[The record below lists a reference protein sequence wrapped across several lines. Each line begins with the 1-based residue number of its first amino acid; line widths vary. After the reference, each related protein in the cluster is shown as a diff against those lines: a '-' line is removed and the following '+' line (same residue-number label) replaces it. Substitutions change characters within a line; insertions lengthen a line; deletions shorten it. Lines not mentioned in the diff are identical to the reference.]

1 MGNYM
6 FRIAFSQVTKAAALL
21 VLVATTAVQA
31 HTDEY
36 LDTVVGPNGGQ
47 LRMAGAYHFELLVVK
62 NSKDAKNNAIKVFVM
77 DHANTPVATAGATA
91 HLVLVAGKQKAKV
104 ALKPAGNN
112 ALVGEA
118 MYASVPEMKVVANI
132 TIPGQSAQTAKFE
145 PLKPTAAAAKDHD
158 HQGQHQ
164 DEHDHAEEHQH
175 DGEKTE
181 DHSHHH

>member
-1 MGNYM
+1 M
-6 FRIAFSQVTKAAALL
+6 FRTTFSQLTKAAALL
-21 VLVATTAVQA
+21 AMVTAGLAQA

-91 HLVLVAGKQKAKV
+91 NLVLVAGKQKAKV
-104 ALKPAGNN
+104 ELKPEGNN

-118 MYASVPEMKVVANI
+118 VYASVPEMKVVANV
-132 TIPGQSAQTAKFE
+132 TMPGQSAQTAKFE

-158 HQGQHQ
+158 HH
-164 DEHDHAEEHQH
+164 EHGEKHQH
-175 DGEKTE
+175 DAEKTE

>member
-1 MGNYM
+1 M
-6 FRIAFSQVTKAAALL
+6 FRTAFSQLTKAAALL
-21 VLVATTAVQA
+21 ALVAAGAAQA

-62 NSKDAKNNAIKVFVM
+62 DSVDAKNNAIKVFVM
-77 DHANTPVATAGATA
+77 DHANTPVATAGASA
-91 HLVLVAGKQKAKV
+91 NLVLVAGKQKAKV
-104 ALKPAGNN
+104 TLKPEGNN

-118 MYASVPEMKVVANI
+118 VYASVADMKVVANV
-132 TIPGQSAQTAKFE
+132 TMPGQSAQTAKFE

-158 HQGQHQ
+158 HH
-164 DEHDHAEEHQH
+164 EHGEKHQH
-175 DGEKTE
+175 DAEKAE

>member
-1 MGNYM
+1 M
-6 FRIAFSQVTKAAALL
+6 FRTTFSQLTKAAALL
-21 VLVATTAVQA
+21 AMVTAGAAQA

-91 HLVLVAGKQKAKV
+91 NLVLVAGKQKAKV
-104 ALKPAGNN
+104 ELKPEGNN

-118 MYASVPEMKVVANI
+118 VYASVPEMKVVANV
-132 TIPGQSAQTAKFE
+132 TMPGQSAQTAKFE

-158 HQGQHQ
+158 HH
-164 DEHDHAEEHQH
+164 EHGEKHQH
-175 DGEKTE
+175 DAEKAE

>member
-1 MGNYM
+1 M
-6 FRIAFSQVTKAAALL
+6 FKTSLQHLMKAATLL
-21 VLVATTAVQA
+21 AFLATTAVQA

-77 DHANTPVATAGATA
+77 DHANTPVATTGATA
-91 HLVLVAGKQKAKV
+91 TLVLVAGKQKAKV
-104 ALKPAGNN
+104 ALKPEGNN

-118 MYASVPEMKVVANI
+118 MYASVADMKVVANI
-132 TIPGQSAQTAKFE
+132 TMPGQSAQTAKFE
-145 PLKPTAAAAKDHD
+145 PLKPTAAAAK
-158 HQGQHQ
+158 
-164 DEHDHAEEHQH
+164 EHDHHEQHEHGEEHQH

>member
-1 MGNYM
+1 M
-6 FRIAFSQVTKAAALL
+6 FRTAFFQLSKAAALL
-21 VLVATTAVQA
+21 AFLATTAVQA

-91 HLVLVAGKQKAKV
+91 NLVLVAGKQKAKV
-104 ALKPAGNN
+104 ELKPEGNN

-118 MYASVPEMKVVANI
+118 VYASVPEMKVVANV
-132 TIPGQSAQTAKFE
+132 TMPGQSAQTAKFE

-158 HQGQHQ
+158 HH
-164 DEHDHAEEHQH
+164 EHGEKHQH
-175 DGEKTE
+175 DAEKTE

>member
-1 MGNYM
+1 M
-6 FRIAFSQVTKAAALL
+6 FRTSLQPLVKAAALL
-21 VLVATTAVQA
+21 AFLTTTAVQA

-91 HLVLVAGKQKAKV
+91 NLVLVAGKQKAKV
-104 ALKPAGNN
+104 TLKPEGNN

-118 MYASVPEMKVVANI
+118 TYASVPEMKVVANI
-132 TIPGQSAQTAKFE
+132 TMPGQSAQTAKFE
-145 PLKPTAAAAKDHD
+145 PLKPTAAAAKEHD
-158 HQGQHQ
+158 HQEQH
-164 DEHDHAEEHQH
+164 EHGEEHQH

>member
-1 MGNYM
+1 M
-6 FRIAFSQVTKAAALL
+6 FRTAFSQLTKATALL
-21 VLVATTAVQA
+21 ALVATTAVQA

-91 HLVLVAGKQKAKV
+91 NLVLVAGKQKAKV
-104 ALKPAGNN
+104 ELKPQGNN

-132 TIPGQSAQTAKFE
+132 TMPGQSAQTAKFE
-145 PLKPTAAAAKDHD
+145 PLKPSAAAAKVHGDNH
-158 HQGQHQ
+158 
-164 DEHDHAEEHQH
+164 EHQAETT
-175 DGEKTE
+175 D
-181 DHSHHH
+181 DHSHKHH

>member
-1 MGNYM
+1 M
-6 FRIAFSQVTKAAALL
+6 FRTAFPQLAKATALL
-21 VLVATTAVQA
+21 ALVATTAVQA

-47 LRMAGAYHFELLVVK
+47 LRMAGAYHLELLVVK

-91 HLVLVAGKQKAKV
+91 NLVLVAGKQKAKV
-104 ALKPAGNN
+104 ELKPQGDN

-132 TIPGQSAQTAKFE
+132 TLPGQSAQTAKFE
-145 PLKPTAAAAKDHD
+145 PLKPSAAAAK
-158 HQGQHQ
+158 
-164 DEHDHAEEHQH
+164 EHGDNHEHQA
-175 DGEKTE
+175 EKTD
-181 DHSHHH
+181 DHSHKHH

>member
-1 MGNYM
+1 MEIFM
-6 FRIAFSQVTKAAALL
+6 FRTAFSQLTKAAALL
-21 VLVATTAVQA
+21 ALVAAGAAQA

-62 NSKDAKNNAIKVFVM
+62 NSKDAKNNAIKFFVM

-91 HLVLVAGKQKAKV
+91 TLVLVAGKQKAKV
-104 ALKPAGNN
+104 ELTPEGNN

-118 MYASVPEMKVVANI
+118 VYASVPEMKVVANV
-132 TIPGQSAQTAKFE
+132 TMPGQSALTAKFE

-158 HQGQHQ
+158 HQGQH
-164 DEHDHAEEHQH
+164 EHGEEHKD

>member
-1 MGNYM
+1 M
-6 FRIAFSQVTKAAALL
+6 FRTTFFQLTKAAALL
-21 VLVATTAVQA
+21 ALVAAGAAQA

-62 NSKDAKNNAIKVFVM
+62 DSVDAKKNAIKVFVM
-77 DHANTPVATAGATA
+77 DHANTPVTTAGATA
-91 HLVLVAGKQKAKV
+91 NLVLVAGKQKAKV
-104 ALKPAGNN
+104 ELKPEGNN

-118 MYASVPEMKVVANI
+118 VYASVPEMKVVANV
-132 TIPGQSAQTAKFE
+132 TMPGQSAQTAKFE

-158 HQGQHQ
+158 HHKHG
-164 DEHDHAEEHQH
+164 EKHQH
-175 DGEKTE
+175 EAEKTE

>member
-1 MGNYM
+1 M
-6 FRIAFSQVTKAAALL
+6 FRTTFSQLTKAAALL
-21 VLVATTAVQA
+21 AMVTAGVAQA

-62 NSKDAKNNAIKVFVM
+62 NSKDAKKNAIKVFVM

-91 HLVLVAGKQKAKV
+91 NLVLVAGKQKAKV
-104 ALKPAGNN
+104 ELKPEGNN

-118 MYASVPEMKVVANI
+118 VYASVPEMKVVANV
-132 TIPGQSAQTAKFE
+132 TMPGQSAQTAKFE

-158 HQGQHQ
+158 HH
-164 DEHDHAEEHQH
+164 EHGEKHQH
-175 DGEKTE
+175 DAEKTE

>member
-1 MGNYM
+1 M
-6 FRIAFSQVTKAAALL
+6 FRTAFSQLTKATALL
-21 VLVATTAVQA
+21 AFLATTAVQA

-77 DHANTPVATAGATA
+77 DHANTPVATAGATGN
-91 HLVLVAGKQKAKV
+91 LVLVAGKQKAKV
-104 ALKPAGNN
+104 ALKPQGNN

-118 MYASVPEMKVVANI
+118 MYASVPEMKVVATI
-132 TIPGQSAQTAKFE
+132 TMPGQSAQTAKFE
-145 PLKPTAAAAKDHD
+145 PLKPTAAAAKAHD
-158 HQGQHQ
+158 HQDQ
-164 DEHDHAEEHQH
+164 HDHAEEHKH

>member
-1 MGNYM
+1 M
-6 FRIAFSQVTKAAALL
+6 FRTAFSQLTKAAALL
-21 VLVATTAVQA
+21 ALVAASAAQA

-77 DHANTPVATAGATA
+77 DHANTPIATAGATA
-91 HLVLVAGKQKAKV
+91 NLVLVAGKQKARV
-104 ALKPAGNN
+104 ELKPEGNN

-118 MYASVPEMKVVANI
+118 VYASVPEMKVVANI
-132 TIPGQSAQTAKFE
+132 TMPGQSAQTAKFE

-158 HQGQHQ
+158 HH
-164 DEHDHAEEHQH
+164 EHGEKHQH
-175 DGEKTE
+175 DAEKTE
-181 DHSHHH
+181 DRSHHH

>member
-1 MGNYM
+1 M
-6 FRIAFSQVTKAAALL
+6 FRTTFSQLTKAAALL
-21 VLVATTAVQA
+21 AMVTAGVAQA

-91 HLVLVAGKQKAKV
+91 NLVLVAGKQKAKV
-104 ALKPAGNN
+104 ELKPEGNN

-118 MYASVPEMKVVANI
+118 VYASVPEMKVVANV
-132 TIPGQSAQTAKFE
+132 TMPGQSAQTAKFE

-158 HQGQHQ
+158 HH
-164 DEHDHAEEHQH
+164 EHGEKHQH
-175 DGEKTE
+175 DAEKTE

>member
-1 MGNYM
+1 M
-6 FRIAFSQVTKAAALL
+6 FRTTFSQLTKAAALL
-21 VLVATTAVQA
+21 AMVAAGAAQA

-62 NSKDAKNNAIKVFVM
+62 DSVEAKKNAIKVFVM

-91 HLVLVAGKQKAKV
+91 NLVLVAGKQKAKV
-104 ALKPAGNN
+104 ELKPEGNN

-118 MYASVPEMKVVANI
+118 VYASVPEMKVVANV
-132 TIPGQSAQTAKFE
+132 TMPGQSAQTAKFE

-158 HQGQHQ
+158 HH
-164 DEHDHAEEHQH
+164 EHGEKHQH
-175 DGEKTE
+175 DAEKAE